1 VVVEDA
7 QLEQGRFHGRK
18 GWGVG
23 LGFQK
28 MEIFLEFQKMEIF
41 LEFQK
46 MEIFLEFQKME
57 IGKQTSRQQE

>member
-1 VVVEDA
+1 
-7 QLEQGRFHGRK
+7 
-18 GWGVG
+18 
-23 LGFQK
+23 
-28 MEIFLEFQKMEIF
+28 MEIF